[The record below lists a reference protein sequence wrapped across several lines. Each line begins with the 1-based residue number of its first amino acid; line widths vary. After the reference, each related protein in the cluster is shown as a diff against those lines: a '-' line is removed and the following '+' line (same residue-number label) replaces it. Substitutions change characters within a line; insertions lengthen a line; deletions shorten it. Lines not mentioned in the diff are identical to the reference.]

1 MAPTFRVIDT
11 GLRSGR
17 ENIAF
22 DQALIE
28 GRLADKIPNTI
39 RFLRFPPTAL
49 VGRHQDLSR
58 EIKLEHCRL
67 NGVGI
72 ARRITGGAAIF
83 FDEGQLGWELVF
95 KRGHLNIG
103 DHGTAAKKICE
114 AAAYGLS
121 KLGIEA
127 KYRPRNDI
135 EVAGQKICGTGGF
148 FDGDV
153 LFYQGTLLIDMN
165 PQDMVAALNV
175 PQAKL
180 EKRNLD
186 DAAQRVTTLRALMGD
201 DLPDL
206 ETIKTNM
213 LDGFSECLEIDVAEG
228 AVDAAEDRMAQEIHD
243 EEIGRESFVASI
255 DGQDDQTGTLSATH
269 TGAGG
274 TVTVF
279 VRLEGPTSNRIREV
293 LITGDFFVT
302 PPRVILDLEAS
313 LRGADRDGVGQAVDA
328 FFEKTQVD
336 ALTLATEDIRNVLV
350 EAVLGGPIRQSLTIN
365 MNSSPSRGA
374 RFM

>member
-1 MAPTFRVIDT
+1 MAPAFRVIDT

-22 DQALIE
+22 DQALID
-28 GRLADKIPNTI
+28 GRLADRIPDTI

-49 VGRHQDLSR
+49 VGRHQDLRR
-58 EIKLEHCRL
+58 EIKLDHCL
-67 NGVGI
+67 ANGVGI
-72 ARRITGGAAIF
+72 ARRITGGGAIF

-95 KRGHLNIG
+95 KRAHLGIG
-103 DHGTAAKKICE
+103 DLATAAKRICE
-114 AAAYGLS
+114 AAAA
-121 KLGIEA
+121 GISRMGVDA

-135 EVAGQKICGTGGF
+135 EVGGQKICGTGGF

-175 PQAKL
+175 PKAKL
-180 EKRNLD
+180 EKRDLD

-206 ETIKTNM
+206 QAIQAHM
-213 LDGFSECLEIDVAEG
+213 LEGFKEHLQIDVDHQPVNE
-228 AVDAAEDRMAQEIHD
+228 AEDQLARQIHD
-243 EEIGRESFVASI
+243 EEIGTEEFVASI
-255 DGQDDQTGTLSATH
+255 DGVHDQTGTLSATH

-274 TVTVF
+274 TVAVF
-279 VRLEGPTSNRIREV
+279 VRLEGPTSGRLREV

-302 PPRVILDLEAS
+302 PPRVIFDLEAR
-313 LRGADRDGVGQAVDA
+313 LRGVDRSAIGETVDA
-328 FFEKTQVD
+328 FFAETSVD
-336 ALTLATEDIRNVLV
+336 ALTLALEDIRDVLV
-350 EAVLGGPIRQSLTIN
+350 EAVS
-365 MNSSPSRGA
+365 A
-374 RFM
+374 